1 VRVEDDLTVRLLIQR
16 ILSPAGHRVRVE
28 PDLHE
33 ARKALSEGIFDL
45 LILDLNLPDGSG
57 FDLLQYVR
65 NELGLGLPAIVL
77 SGLRQSRS
85 VARGADLGVFDYIT
99 KPFSPANLVA
109 SVARA
114 RATSRA
120 RALRA

>member
-16 ILSPAGHRVRVE
+16 ILSQAGHRVRVE

-114 RATSRA
+114 LDA
-120 RALRA
+120 